1 MIETR
6 VMQKF
11 NIHIFGTG
19 DQTLVMAHGFGSDQT
34 AWRYQTKALCSQYR
48 IVLFDY
54 IGYGKSDISTYS
66 PLRYNSVESYRDDV
80 LEIYD
85 ALDLTGTI
93 FIGHSMSAMIGM
105 LAASAQ
111 PERFT
116 KLVFVGAS
124 PRYLNDDG
132 YVGGFNQ
139 SDLNS
144 LYETMAVNYL
154 DWSSGFAP
162 LAIANPHRPELAQ
175 EFVRTLS
182 SMRPDIAQSIA
193 RVIFESDFRS
203 QLSSIQQ
210 PVLLLQAQRDIVVPA
225 AVGDYL
231 AARIPRN
238 KLIFLNAE
246 GHLPH
251 LSAPDEVLS
260 AIQQFIPDRSI

>member
-6 VMQKF
+6 VMQKY
-11 NIHIFGTG
+11 NIHIVGTG
-19 DQTLVMAHGFGSDQT
+19 DQPLVMAHGFGSDQT
-34 AWRYQTKALCSQYR
+34 AWRYQVEALSSQYR

-54 IGYGKSDISTYS
+54 IGYGKSDISDYS
-66 PLRYNSVESYRDDV
+66 PLRYNRVESYRDDL

-105 LAASAQ
+105 LAALAQ

-116 KLVFVGAS
+116 KLIFVGAS

-132 YVGGFNQ
+132 YIGGFNQ

-162 LAIANPHRPELAQ
+162 LAIANPDRPELAQ
-175 EFVRTLS
+175 EFIQTLS
-182 SMRPDIAQSIA
+182 AMRPDIAQSIA
-193 RVIFESDFRS
+193 RVIFESDFRD
-203 QLSSIQQ
+203 QLTAVQQ
-210 PVLLLQAQRDIVVPA
+210 PVLILQTQHDIIVPE

-251 LSAPDEVLS
+251 LSSPDEVLS
-260 AIQQFIPDRSI
+260 AIQQFIPNHSI